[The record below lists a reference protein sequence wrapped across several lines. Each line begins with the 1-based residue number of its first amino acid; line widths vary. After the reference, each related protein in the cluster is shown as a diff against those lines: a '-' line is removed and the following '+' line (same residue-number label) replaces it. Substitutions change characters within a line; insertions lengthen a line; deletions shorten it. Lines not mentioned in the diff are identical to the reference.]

1 MNLLLVLERP
11 FRECENIQ
19 TKSETDNTLNIIFT
33 GLGENEESGF
43 NTPERFL
50 EPALQP
56 ETEML

>member
-1 MNLLLVLERP
+1 MQFLKVLERP

-19 TKSETDNTLNIIFT
+19 TKSETDNTINIIFL
-33 GLGENEESGF
+33 GLGENEERGF

-56 ETEML
+56 ETETL

>member
-1 MNLLLVLERP
+1 MNLLLVLEKP

>member
-1 MNLLLVLERP
+1 MNLLLVLEKP

-19 TKSETDNTLNIIFT
+19 TKSETDNTLTIIFT

-56 ETEML
+56 ETETL